1 MEGARA
7 TSPACSRNSS
17 RKSRRSDLAE
27 REYRA
32 NSAPLTT
39 SGRLTRAKTGPSR
52 LVTYGASALRS
63 AAVNGSTLVMV
74 SRGSLPAPSGPAGER
89 VRVTGRRGSAPEV
102 RVPAREHVLARWSE
116 DVDDLGV

>member
-17 RKSRRSDLAE
+17 RKSLRSDFAD

-39 SGRLTRAKTGPSR
+39 SGRLTRANTGPSR
-52 LVTYGASALRS
+52 LVKWGARRARS
-63 AAVNGSTLVMV
+63 SAVNGSVTKSKPIALSFRRVVAMLTH
-74 SRGSLPAPSGPAGER
+74 RGDSPYGLELGE
-89 VRVTGRRGSAPEV
+89 EV
-102 RVPAREHVLARWSE
+102 GEEVGDEVGE
-116 DVDDLGV
+116 E